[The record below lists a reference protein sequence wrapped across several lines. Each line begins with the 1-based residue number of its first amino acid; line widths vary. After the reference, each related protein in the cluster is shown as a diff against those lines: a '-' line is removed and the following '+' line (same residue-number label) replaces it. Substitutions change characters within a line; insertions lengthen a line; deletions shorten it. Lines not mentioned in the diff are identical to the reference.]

1 MNGDVRHFRRKF
13 FGGFDSRD
21 VVRYIEELAGQ
32 RNRYKMTGD
41 RLENELKTLNDE
53 IKRLQSE
60 LDDTERRI
68 TEIKVK
74 SLDASSRDIS
84 SLKDAY
90 TDIRSEMETTACSI
104 TNEITNLNSTLTV
117 LTSVIDRTSERFAE
131 IQSMMEQEKSEL
143 LSLKVGRLTN

>member
-131 IQSMMEQEKSEL
+131 IQSMMEQEKYEL

>member
-21 VVRYIEELAGQ
+21 VMRYIEELAGQ

-41 RLENELKTLNDE
+41 RLEIELKNLNDE

-68 TEIKVK
+68 TEIKIK
-74 SLDASSRDIS
+74 SLEKSSHDFS
-84 SLKDAY
+84 TLKDAY
-90 TDIRSEMETTACSI
+90 SEIRSEMEITACSI
-104 TNEITNLNSTLTV
+104 TREITNLNGALTV
-117 LTSVIDRTSERFAE
+117 LTSVLDRTSERFAE
-131 IQSMMEQEKSEL
+131 IQSMIDQENPNS
-143 LSLKVGRLTN
+143 SH